1 MVKRTIIW
9 THNAVIQ
16 RRNIFTYWNNR
27 NGSSEYS
34 KRLLG
39 LIRNRLILLTK
50 FPEVGK
56 LTDYP
61 NLRVVLI
68 ENYLL
73 FYFKNEDTILII
85 AFWDNRQDPF
95 QLFRNLT
102 T

>member
-16 RRNIFTYWNNR
+16 RRNIFIYWNNR

-39 LIRNRLILLTK
+39 LIRNRLILLIK

-61 NLRVVLI
+61 NLRVVVI

-85 AFWDNRQDPF
+85 AFWDNRQDPS